1 MFFLLANLGGAKM
14 VFLRTSTMNVDKF
27 PSVERRKI
35 RYVAP
40 EIKSSGRII
49 AKDPLEI
56 RIIDFV
62 SSLVL
67 LVLLAPV
74 MFLVGLSV
82 FIANPGPIFF
92 KQKRIGKYGRVFNC
106 YKFRTMAV
114 DAEARLQ
121 KLLASDQNARQEW
134 EKDHKLK
141 NDPRIVGVGNFLR
154 KSSLDE
160 LPQLFNVL
168 KGEMSLV
175 GPRPIVS
182 SEKVKYGKYFSYY
195 CSVRPG
201 ITGLWQVSGRNDV
214 SYRRRVAFDV
224 VFAKQGS
231 IVDYFKII
239 FMTLPS
245 VLASK
250 GSY

>member
-1 MFFLLANLGGAKM
+1 MTFDDTTIGDFVETDMTHENNSWVG
-14 VFLRTSTMNVDKF
+14 N
-27 PSVERRKI
+27 ERRRS

-40 EIKSSGRII
+40 RINVIGRII
-49 AKDPLEI
+49 AKDPIEL
-56 RIIDFV
+56 RIVDVVV
-62 SSLVL
+62 SATA
-67 LVLLAPV
+67 LVLLAPLL
-74 MFLVGLSV
+74 FIIGLSV
-82 FIANPGPIFF
+82 FIANPGPVFF
-92 KQKRIGKYGRVFNC
+92 KQSRVGRYGRMFYC
-106 YKFRTMAV
+106 YKFRTMAT
-114 DAEARLQ
+114 DAEARLE
-121 KLLASDQNARQEW
+121 KLLANDPKARAEW
-134 EKDHKLK
+134 EKDHKLRK
-141 NDPRIVGVGNFLR
+141 DPRIVGIGNFLR

-182 SEKVKYGKYFSYY
+182 DEKKKYGRYIGHY
-195 CSVRPG
+195 CLVRPG

-224 VFAKQGS
+224 VFATKGGMS
-231 IVDYFKII
+231 DYFKIL
-239 FMTLPS
+239 FMTVPS